1 IGIVALY
8 LGLRYVKGAAR
19 TQASLDLPGMA
30 LLTIALSLISYAAI
44 DFAGNGLTTWSTIV
58 APLGVFFLLVFAWHE
73 VRTRTPMID
82 FESLNRPILKYSLLA
97 AFFQSL
103 GYLAVIFLI
112 TMYLQGI
119 RGLSPLDAALLLTP
133 GYVVGSVLGPFMG
146 RLSDRLGA
154 RIIATT
160 GTLVIA
166 AAIFIFMMLRVDSPL
181 SIVLLASFVSGV
193 GTSMFYPA
201 NNSAIMANA
210 RAGDYGGISGALR
223 MVQNI
228 GILGSFVLAI
238 TVASASIPRALA
250 FEIYVGTSHLV
261 GNVAGAFIQGIDA
274 ALMVSLL
281 LLLLAGAM
289 SWSRG
294 SEHREAA

>member
-1 IGIVALY
+1 
-8 LGLRYVKGAAR
+8 
-19 TQASLDLPGMA
+19 
-30 LLTIALSLISYAAI
+30 
-44 DFAGNGLTTWSTIV
+44 
-58 APLGVFFLLVFAWHE
+58 
-73 VRTRTPMID
+73 
-82 FESLNRPILKYSLLA
+82 
-97 AFFQSL
+97 
-103 GYLAVIFLI
+103 
-112 TMYLQGI
+112 
-119 RGLSPLDAALLLTP
+119 
-133 GYVVGSVLGPFMG
+133 
-146 RLSDRLGA
+146 
-154 RIIATT
+154 
-160 GTLVIA
+160 